1 MPRRQCDSE
10 DFHYSGNYARNSK
23 VFTHHTRMRTA
34 SFRLFY
40 FAIGQHYSYNVD
52 WVFFEQ
58 LKLPDAKYNLDVG
71 SGLHGKQTG

>member
-1 MPRRQCDSE
+1 
-10 DFHYSGNYARNSK
+10 
-23 VFTHHTRMRTA
+23 MRVA

-71 SGLHGKQTG
+71 SGLYGKTDWLDACGYRRDFAAGISRCGVG